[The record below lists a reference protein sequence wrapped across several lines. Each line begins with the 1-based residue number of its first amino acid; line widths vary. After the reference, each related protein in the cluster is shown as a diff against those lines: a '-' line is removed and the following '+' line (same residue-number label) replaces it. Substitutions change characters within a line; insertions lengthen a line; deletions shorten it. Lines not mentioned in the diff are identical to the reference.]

1 MKKRIAWISGTA
13 TLKIDAPAAE
23 GVAELKK
30 MGAKINTVMG
40 DTTTGMLFDCPL
52 ERAQELVDAGWE
64 WY

>member
-13 TLKIDAPAAE
+13 TLIIDAPAAE
-23 GVAELKK
+23 GIAELEK
-30 MGAKINTVMG
+30 MGAKINAVMG

-52 ERAQELVDAGWE
+52 ERAQELVAAGWE